1 MENYIFSGFGHASGK
16 YKITNEEI
24 IEAVRKDYLHGF
36 REDRIEKSENFA
48 RFRKT
53 HPNVSAFDYFAG
65 YKMGFFTRHHV
76 TPFPPTRKK
85 LYYAETS
92 LGLGVKAIDEAIR
105 DAGIEVNDISAW
117 FVSTVSPHEQ
127 APGIASTIKAY
138 FTDFDNDKPC
148 MSLTSGCSGFNINL
162 ERATEYLKAHKEA
175 KHVVVAH
182 TETMSSFLTQ
192 RMKFVPFVTFGDAAA
207 AIILSKTSSEKPE
220 GLLHIDNHHD
230 MYMIDFVGV
239 DKQSNLY
246 MEDSVI
252 KDRAIVNMTKSGKA
266 LLNKTEWDKSEIDAF
281 IPHQTG
287 SAILIPTTQNIGLNE
302 SQLWLEA
309 QKEYGNVSGAT
320 VAISLSMLNKENRL
334 ASGMKILST
343 VAGVG
348 GNYGGFTYLVPNVNK
363 KRTVKLHKHD
373 LKGKTAIVCGA
384 SGALGQEI
392 SLELARR
399 QANLILHY
407 HESKSEIEKRLK
419 AENLLS
425 DNIQF
430 IQADF
435 TQAESLLALIETL
448 NQKVSSVD
456 YLIHAAGISEDINQ
470 NENSTSLDK
479 IMQVNCFAPL
489 QISKALQSQLK
500 ETVLY
505 LGTTAEDIP
514 IENFPGFVSSK
525 ASLHGAVG
533 SAAGELLS
541 KGVRSIYY
549 MSALL
554 DQGMS
559 QNIPTKQAFQFMMKN
574 GQEKPISTKDTAHRI
589 VSSLYIPKVLG
600 TQNNYEG
607 ALLVRRDGYV
617 LETDV

>member
-24 IEAVRKDYLHGF
+24 IEAVRKDYLKGF
-36 REDRIEKSENFA
+36 REDRIERSENYAKFK
-48 RFRKT
+48 RT

-92 LGLGVKAIDEAIR
+92 LGLGVKAINDAIT
-105 DAGIEVNDISAW
+105 DAGLQINDIAAW
-117 FVSTVSPHEQ
+117 FASTVSPHEQ

-138 FTDFDNDKPC
+138 FTDFDNDTPC

-162 ERATEYLKAHKEA
+162 ERAIEYLKQHKNA

-192 RMKFVPFVTFGDAAA
+192 RMKFIPFVTFGDAAA
-207 AIILSKTSSEKPE
+207 AVILSKSEDDKKE
-220 GLLHIDNHHD
+220 GVLEITNYHD
-230 MYMIDFVGV
+230 MRMIDFVGV

-252 KDRAIVNMTKSGKA
+252 KDRAIINMIKSGKEI
-266 LLNKTEWDKSEIDAF
+266 LTKTDWETKEVDTF

-287 SAILIPTTQNIGLNE
+287 SAILLPTAQNIGLTDK
-302 SQLWLEA
+302 QLFLEP

-320 VAISLSMLNKENRL
+320 VAIGLSMLNEQNRL
-334 ASGMKILST
+334 IPGMKILST

-348 GNYGGFTYLVPNVNK
+348 GNYGGFTYLTPQQKN
-363 KRTVKLHKHD
+363 TEESTLHYQD
-373 LKGKTAIVCGA
+373 LINKTAVICGA

-392 SLELARR
+392 AIELGKRGAK
-399 QANLILHY
+399 LILHY
-407 HESKSEIEKRLK
+407 HNDKTALQAKLETINLPEKPT
-419 AENLLS
+419 
-425 DNIQF
+425 F

-435 TQAESLLALIETL
+435 IKQDSLLSLIDNIKANTS
-448 NQKVSSVD
+448 QID
-456 YLIHAAGISEDINQ
+456 YLIHAAGVSENL
-470 NENSTSLDK
+470 NETSKTPDADK
-479 IMQVNCFAPL
+479 IMEINHFAPI
-489 QISKALQSQLK
+489 QITKALQSQLK
-500 ETVLY
+500 ETVLF

-514 IENFPGFVSSK
+514 ISGFPGFTASK
-525 ASLHGAVG
+525 SALHGAVG
-533 SAAGELLS
+533 SAAGELIS
-541 KGVRSIYY
+541 KGIRSIYY
-549 MSALL
+549 MPAML
-554 DQGMS
+554 DDGIS
-559 QNIPTKQAFQFMMKN
+559 RNIPTKIAFHFMMKN
-574 GQEKPISTKDTAHRI
+574 GQEKPVSTQATAERI

-600 TQNNYEG
+600 THNTYEG
-607 ALLVRRDGYV
+607 PMLVRRDGYV